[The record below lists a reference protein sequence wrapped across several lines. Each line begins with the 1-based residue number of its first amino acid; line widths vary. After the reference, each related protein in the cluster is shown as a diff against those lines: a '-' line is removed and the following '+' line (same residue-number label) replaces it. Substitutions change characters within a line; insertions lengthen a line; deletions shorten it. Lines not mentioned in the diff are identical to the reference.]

1 MTQQQQH
8 QQQQQ
13 IAAAAASQNVKIFV
27 ALYDYDA
34 RTAEDLSF
42 KKVIPRGIFD
52 ARLKM
57 RDYLMRDYKIIYKT
71 SISLTPWPCPLPR
84 GG

>member
-1 MTQQQQH
+1 MNLLGFLQAEGGGDALTQQQQH

-42 KKVIPRGIFD
+42 KKV
-52 ARLKM
+52 
-57 RDYLMRDYKIIYKT
+57 KT
-71 SISLTPWPCPLPR
+71 FWFFVR
-84 GG
+84 F